1 MDELEIVRK
10 VTKLLYAY
18 VHDAHCKALKKNKIR
33 HKDMT
38 ILDAILRM
46 GNHVKMNDIS
56 AFFQISPAAV
66 SQVMKHLE
74 EKEWIQRITEEQDK
88 RSVYICVTEQGRKVL
103 VDQQKKMKE
112 KLVRFIDM
120 LGEEDAQAFVRIL
133 EKSLKFYQENKGGE
147 DDI

>member
-10 VTKLLYAY
+10 ITKLLYAY
-18 VHDAHCKALKKNKIR
+18 MHDAHCKALKKDKIR

-38 ILDAILRM
+38 ILDGILRM

-56 AFFQISPAAV
+56 AYFQISPAAV

-74 EKEWIQRITEEQDK
+74 EKEWIQRTTEAQDK
-88 RSVYICVTEQGRKVL
+88 RSVYICVTEQGRQVL
-103 VDQQKKMKE
+103 IDQQHKVKE

-133 EKSLKFYQENKGGE
+133 EKSLEFYHENKDEEG
-147 DDI
+147 DA